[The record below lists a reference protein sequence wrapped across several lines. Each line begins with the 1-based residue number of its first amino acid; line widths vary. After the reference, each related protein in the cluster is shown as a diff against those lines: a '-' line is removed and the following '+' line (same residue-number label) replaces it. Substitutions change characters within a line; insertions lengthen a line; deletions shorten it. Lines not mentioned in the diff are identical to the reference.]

1 MSESYDTSV
10 GDAYVAGMVAAR
22 GGQDSANPY
31 YENTRQHSAFAS
43 GYRDEKVW
51 QANNGQAT

>member
-1 MSESYDTSV
+1 MSESYDASV

-22 GGQDSANPY
+22 DGSANPY

-51 QANNGQAT
+51 QANNGQTT

>member
-10 GDAYVAGMVAAR
+10 GEAYVAGMVAAR
-22 GGQDSANPY
+22 DDPTFSNPY
-31 YENTRQHSAFAS
+31 YENTRQHAAYAS

-51 QANNGQAT
+51 MANNGQTT